1 MEFIGPNDILVL
13 SKNDGKVLRIT
24 DGVMLK
30 QPLLDVEVANLVERG
45 MLGIAIAKNDEGPT
59 YVFIYFTES
68 KEDGDDARYDAVP
81 LGARL
86 YRYELTNETLQ
97 NGKLLINVPAI
108 RGGSHIGG
116 KVLIGPDNNVY
127 LVVGDI
133 ASHHTRAQNYLNG
146 SFPIGTSVIWR
157 INQDGYSA
165 GAILGTEEP
174 INKFYAYGIRNSFGM
189 DFDPITGKL
198 WDTENGPEFGDEVN
212 VVEPGFNSGWKAI
225 TGLPN
230 NNNIQQF
237 DADKELVKCL
247 YCHCSSNCPLVF
259 RDY

>member
-1 MEFIGPNDILVL
+1 MLESTLHRYMMTESSAIIITITLIALLLGQAVFPVVILLPKYIPNNLKISSPQTTTNSDPLSLADGQQQLPTIKDPNLTLQLVVSGLQDPTSMEFIGPNDILVL

-30 QPLLDVEVANLVERG
+30 QPMLDVEVANLVERG
-45 MLGIAIAKNDEGPT
+45 LLGIAIAKNDEGPT

-97 NGKLLINVPAI
+97 NGKLLIDVPAI

-133 ASHHTRAQNYLNG
+133 ASHHT
-146 SFPIGTSVIWR
+146 
-157 INQDGYSA
+157 
-165 GAILGTEEP
+165 
-174 INKFYAYGIRNSFGM
+174 
-189 DFDPITGKL
+189 
-198 WDTENGPEFGDEVN
+198 
-212 VVEPGFNSGWKAI
+212 
-225 TGLPN
+225 
-230 NNNIQQF
+230 
-237 DADKELVKCL
+237 
-247 YCHCSSNCPLVF
+247 
-259 RDY
+259 